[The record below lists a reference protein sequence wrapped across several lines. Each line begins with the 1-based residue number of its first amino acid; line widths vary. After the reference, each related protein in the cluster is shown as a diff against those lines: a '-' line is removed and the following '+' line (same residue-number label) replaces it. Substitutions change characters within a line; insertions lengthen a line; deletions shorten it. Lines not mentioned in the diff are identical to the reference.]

1 MSNPLYISYTRFS
14 SAIQSKG
21 SSLERQLQLAEDY
34 ASERGWV
41 IDKKLSC
48 DDKALSGFTGEN
60 LTRGNL
66 GELLRLMEDGT
77 IPDGSVLLVE
87 SLDRLSRLDA
97 YDAFALLQ
105 KILSCG
111 ITIITLTDNAEYSKQ
126 HLVNAPEKIYVLLGI
141 LIRANEESKLKS
153 RRVLDAWYRK
163 RKNINT
169 VKLTGKCPAWLELT
183 KDKKEFVTITERVDL
198 IKRIFEMSYS
208 GIGTKSI
215 AKRLNL
221 ENIPSW
227 PTRIRKTSGWQSSYI
242 DKILNNVAVIGK
254 FQPHSLI
261 PESKIRK
268 PEGELIENYFPPI
281 IADDIFYA
289 VQDRIKSNT
298 HKGGKTGKISNL
310 FGGIAICGY
319 CKAPMELVNKG
330 KSPKGGQ
337 YLVCNNARR
346 GLTCN
351 YYSLRYKEIETAF
364 LEYFKEIDI
373 SSVLELE
380 NTIGKTNLTNINH
393 QLSIQNGLLMSINN
407 SISLINNNILELKT
421 DSQMK
426 FFMENVSIL
435 LDQKSEIEN
444 SIATLNSNRNNI
456 ISSLKNVDE
465 TVNTVLLSY
474 SKSLDES
481 LDEKARILFRL
492 KLRSEIRQIVKHIVV
507 YPRGR
512 VYSEEQIEMLILN
525 YDTLIS
531 NSSEIYRDMFRQARD
546 EQAENMRNSQMNT
559 KDERY
564 FEIHF
569 KNGNFRRINY
579 SKKDDIF
586 KVSFDR
592 VGNRVDWM
600 MGDKQIKPVFWND
613 LEQQTIEEVEYYKKK
628 HPDMSSGQAEEMKKY
643 LIDQYSQDSSDTDD
657 ETPHSE

>member
-1 MSNPLYISYTRFS
+1 M
-14 SAIQSKG
+14 QSKG
-21 SSLERQLQLAEDY
+21 SSLQRQLQLAEDY

-48 DDKALSGFTGEN
+48 DDKALSGFTGAN
-60 LTRGNL
+60 LTKGNL
-66 GELLRLMEDGT
+66 GELLKLMEDGT

-97 YDAFALLQ
+97 YYAFALLQ
-105 KILSCG
+105 KILSYG

-126 HLVNAPEKIYVLLGI
+126 SLINEPGKIFVLLGI
-141 LIRANEESKLKS
+141 LIRANEESQLKS
-153 RRVLDAWYRK
+153 RRVLDSWYRK

-169 VKLTGKCPAWLELT
+169 IKMTGKCPAWLELT
-183 KDKKEFVTITERVDL
+183 KDKMEFVAITERVDL

-221 ENIPSW
+221 ESIPSW
-227 PTRIRKTSGWQSSYI
+227 PTRTRKTSGWQSSYI

-261 PESKIRK
+261 PESKTRK

-298 HKGGKTGKISNL
+298 HKGGRTGKISNL

-330 KSPKGGQ
+330 KSPMGGQ

-346 GLTCN
+346 AVTCT
-351 YYSLRYKEIETAF
+351 YYSVRYKEIEAAF
-364 LEYFKEIDI
+364 LEYFKELDI

-380 NTIGKTNLTNINH
+380 NSIDKTNLSNIDQ
-393 QLSIQNGLLMSINN
+393 QLSILNGKLTSLNV
-407 SISLINNNILELKT
+407 SISLFENNMLEFTT
-421 DSQMK
+421 DYQMK
-426 FFMENVSIL
+426 YFMDKISVMISQRNEF
-435 LDQKSEIEN
+435 EE

-456 ISSLKNVDE
+456 ISSLKNVEE
-465 TVNTVLLSY
+465 TVNTVLISY

-481 LDEKARILFRL
+481 LDEEARIQFRL
-492 KLRSEIRQIVKHIVV
+492 KLRSEIRQLVKNMVIF
-507 YPRGR
+507 PRGR
-512 VYSEEQIEMLILN
+512 VYSEEQIEKVMQK
-525 YDTLIS
+525 YDTLII
-531 NSSEIYRDMFRQARD
+531 NSSDIYRDMLRHQRD
-546 EQAENMRNSQMNT
+546 DEIENMRNSQNNT
-559 KDERY
+559 KDDRY

-569 KNGNFRRINY
+569 KNGNFRRIMY

-592 VGNRVDWM
+592 VGNRIDRW
-600 MGDKQIKPVFWND
+600 MGDKQMKPVILYD

-628 HPDMSSGQAEEMKKY
+628 HPDMSPEEAEEMKKW
-643 LIDQYSQDSSDTDD
+643 LIELYSQDSSDSDD
-657 ETPHSE
+657 ETPHTE